1 MNESL
6 VLWEAARVVGL
17 QQPINKRNNDVPQDN
32 TMWIHQD
39 FVSDFYFFLNKFSN
53 PRSAPVLANNP
64 EPDKR
69 HSKLLFIF
77 FKK

>member
-17 QQPINKRNNDVPQDN
+17 QQLINKRNNDVPQDN

-39 FVSDFYFFLNKFSN
+39 LVSDFYFILNKFSN